1 MQKINITG
9 QNANQRA
16 QTTQKYFIAI
26 NKNLGLE
33 IKSNNQTQFAKEWNL
48 QQSNIGKCLNNKPR
62 YKSCKGWTF
71 KWCVPKIG
79 LDFDGCIADLIEAF
93 IREYKNEYNIL
104 LKKED
109 MTDYWLE
116 TCLPVSLESVRKVM
130 DKIID
135 DPIKT
140 DMKFIDGAKE
150 FLLEL
155 SKNSILFFITA
166 RPNEWQVYKWLQKMI
181 PEIPLENIRVIAVG
195 DHLKKLKEIKKLKI
209 ELFIDDYADTC
220 QILHNNGIKCILFD
234 QPWNHGNFNFPR
246 IKSWSDLNLID
257 WSN

>member
-1 MQKINITG
+1 MQKIMC
-9 QNANQRA
+9 A
-16 QTTQKYFIAI
+16 
-26 NKNLGLE
+26 
-33 IKSNNQTQFAKEWNL
+33 
-48 QQSNIGKCLNNKPR
+48 
-62 YKSCKGWTF
+62 
-71 KWCVPKIG
+71 PKIG

-109 MTDYWLE
+109 MTNYWLE
-116 TCLPVSLESVRKVM
+116 KCLSVSLESINIVM
-130 DKIID
+130 QKIID

-155 SKNSILFFITA
+155 SKNSTLFFITA
-166 RPNEWQVYKWLQKMI
+166 RPNALVVYKWMQKMI

-220 QILHNNGIKCILFD
+220 QILHDNGIKCVLFD
-234 QPWNHGNFNFPR
+234 QPWNQGNFDFPR
-246 IKSWSDLNLID
+246 ARTWADVDYS
-257 WSN
+257 